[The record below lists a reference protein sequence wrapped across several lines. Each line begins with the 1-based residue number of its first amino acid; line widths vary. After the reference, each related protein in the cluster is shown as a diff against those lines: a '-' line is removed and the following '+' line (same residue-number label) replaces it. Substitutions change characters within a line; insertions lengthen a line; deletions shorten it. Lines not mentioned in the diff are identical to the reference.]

1 MNLYDFQKEI
11 LEASKDSKKVAYY
24 LEMGLG

>member
-11 LEASKDSKKVAYY
+11 LEASKDLKKVGYY